1 MEPRF
6 PGEPLGLI
14 AGGGRLPRIVA
25 EAARAR
31 GFTPIVVRIADAID
45 DDWDG
50 FAGAYYSW
58 GRVGDAVRFMKASG
72 VSRVVACG
80 TVSKRP
86 DFRSIVPSFRTL
98 VMLPTAFRVV
108 RGGDDRLLRNVA
120 TFLKAEGL
128 EPLAVQDVA
137 PRLLAPQG
145 PIAGRQPDAAE
156 ERALSLALRVAQT
169 LGSLDVGQAV
179 VASQERVIALE
190 AAEGTR
196 DMLHRVADLKTRGRI
211 GRGERLVLVKA
222 VKPQQD
228 ERFDLPS
235 IGVSTIREAESAG
248 IGAIGVTAGKSLII
262 DYEALVR
269 AADEASVAVVG
280 LAAGDGGQAS
290 KARQHGAVAGEGAP

>member
-25 EAARAR
+25 ETAMAR

-50 FAGAYYSW
+50 FVGGYFAW
-58 GRVGDAVRFMKASG
+58 GRTGDAVRFMKASG
-72 VSRVVACG
+72 VFRVVTCG
-80 TVSKRP
+80 TVSRRP
-86 DFRSIVPSFRTL
+86 DFRSILPSFRTL
-98 VMLPTAFRVV
+98 IMLPTAFRVV

-120 TFLKAEGL
+120 AFLKAEGL
-128 EPLAVQDVA
+128 EPVAVQDVA
-137 PRLLAPQG
+137 PKLLAPHG
-145 PIAGRQPDAAE
+145 PLAGRRPEAAE
-156 ERALSLALRVAQT
+156 DKALFLALRVAQT

-262 DYEALVR
+262 DYEALV
-269 AADEASVAVVG
+269 AAAGEAEIAVVG
-280 LAAGDGGQAS
+280 LAGGDVGQTAAS
-290 KARQHGAVAGEGAP
+290 PHHSDALGEGSS

>member
-1 MEPRF
+1 MDPRF

-31 GFTPIVVRIADAID
+31 GFTPIVVRIADAES

-50 FAGAYYSW
+50 FDGGYFSW
-58 GRVGDAVRFMKASG
+58 GRTGDAIRFLKRKA
-72 VSRVVACG
+72 VARVVTCG
-80 TVSKRP
+80 TVSRRP
-86 DFRSIVPSFRTL
+86 DFRSMLPSFATL
-98 VMLPTAFRVV
+98 FLLPTAFRIV

-120 TFLKAEGL
+120 VFLKAQGL

-137 PRLLAPQG
+137 PKLLAPTG
-145 PIAGRQPDAAE
+145 PIAGRRPDAAE
-156 ERALSLALRVAQT
+156 ERALHLALNAART

-196 DMLHRVADLKTRGRI
+196 EMLLRVAELKTRGRI

-235 IGVSTIREAESAG
+235 IGVSTIREAEGAG
-248 IGAIGVTAGKSLII
+248 IGAIGVTAEKSLII
-262 DYEALVR
+262 DCEALVT
-269 AADEASVAVVG
+269 AAGEAGIAVVG
-280 LAAGDGGQAS
+280 LAAGDGDPA
-290 KARQHGAVAGEGAP
+290 AAAPHHHNAPGEGQP